1 MAQRP
6 IMAHSSGRS
15 NFRFGSE
22 AEIQTWG
29 NRWER
34 CLQGLIRIGEAGA
47 AAPQRCHGH
56 QQWLDQK
63 SSARA
68 NGIQGAQPK
77 FNMSDL
83 MSHWKRRRFTFLTK
97 LVAASGA
104 VSVRAIPTN
113 SRRPSASMRRVRC
126 GSASRPGR

>member
-1 MAQRP
+1 MKGGTTTPHNWAKHA
-6 IMAHSSGRS
+6 IA
-15 NFRFGSE
+15 NDRFGSE

-47 AAPQRCHGH
+47 AAPQRRHGH

-68 NGIQGAQPK
+68 NGIQGEQP
-77 FNMSDL
+77 
-83 MSHWKRRRFTFLTK
+83 
-97 LVAASGA
+97 
-104 VSVRAIPTN
+104 
-113 SRRPSASMRRVRC
+113 
-126 GSASRPGR
+126 

>member
-1 MAQRP
+1 MSP
-6 IMAHSSGRS
+6 LGPTPVIE
-15 NFRFGSE
+15 NVEPKFRKGSE

-34 CLQGLIRIGEAGA
+34 CLLGLIRIGEAGA

-68 NGIQGAQPK
+68 NGIQGEQP
-77 FNMSDL
+77 
-83 MSHWKRRRFTFLTK
+83 
-97 LVAASGA
+97 
-104 VSVRAIPTN
+104 
-113 SRRPSASMRRVRC
+113 
-126 GSASRPGR
+126 